1 LALDIWRL
9 WILGNNLVQLVWDAL
24 LLVFES
30 LALGT
35 EDHSSWDHIKVVL
48 LMN

>member
-1 LALDIWRL
+1 LALGIWRL
-9 WILGNNLVQLVWDAL
+9 WILGNNLVQLVWDESSQA
-24 LLVFES
+24 FES

-35 EDHSSWDHIKVVL
+35 GDHSSWDHIIMVL